1 MVTPLPLEREKK
13 SRLGHPE
20 TGHCDP
26 N

>member
-1 MVTPLPLEREKK
+1 VTPLPLEREKK

-20 TGHCDP
+20 TGHYDP

>member
-20 TGHCDP
+20 TGHYDP